1 MTSRLERRV
10 ASHLRVVENLE
21 LEARMKAIEERIR
34 TGEQSD

>member
-10 ASHLRVVENLE
+10 GAHLRVVETVE
-21 LEARMKAIEERIR
+21 LEARLKAIEERIR

>member
-10 ASHLRVVENLE
+10 AAHFRVLENVE
-21 LEARMKAIEERIR
+21 LEARMKAIEERIG

>member
-10 ASHLRVVENLE
+10 AAHLRVVGNVE
-21 LEARMKAIEERIR
+21 LDARMKAIEERIG